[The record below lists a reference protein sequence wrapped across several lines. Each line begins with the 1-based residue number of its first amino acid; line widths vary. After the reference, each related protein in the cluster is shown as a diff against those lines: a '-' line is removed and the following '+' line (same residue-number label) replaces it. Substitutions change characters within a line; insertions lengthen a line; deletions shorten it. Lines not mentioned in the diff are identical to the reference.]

1 MNSNY
6 FKIYTLYLI
15 PLNDLDWIYCFRL
28 VLLVEQDLEKVL
40 CFKPCSERQK
50 SATTKD
56 LEEEDERV
64 VIKLEGTNLV
74 TSPSTGSTF
83 KS

>member
-1 MNSNY
+1 M
-6 FKIYTLYLI
+6 I
-15 PLNDLDWIYCFRL
+15 PINNLNWTYHLRL
-28 VLLVEQDLEKVL
+28 GLLAEQDLEKVL
-40 CFKPCSERQK
+40 CFKPCSEQQK
-50 SATTKD
+50 SVTTKD
-56 LEEEDERV
+56 LEGEYEIV

>member
-1 MNSNY
+1 MIPVNNLNCTY
-6 FKIYTLYLI
+6 YL
-15 PLNDLDWIYCFRL
+15 RL
-28 VLLVEQDLEKVL
+28 VLLVERDLEKVL

-56 LEEEDERV
+56 LEVEDERV
-64 VIKLEGTNLV
+64 VIKHEGMNLV

>member
-1 MNSNY
+1 MIPVNNLNCTY
-6 FKIYTLYLI
+6 YL
-15 PLNDLDWIYCFRL
+15 RL
-28 VLLVEQDLEKVL
+28 ALLVERDLEKVL

-50 SATTKD
+50 SATMKD
-56 LEEEDERV
+56 LEGDYERV

-74 TSPSTGSTF
+74 TSLSTESTF

>member
-1 MNSNY
+1 M
-6 FKIYTLYLI
+6 LI
-15 PLNDLDWIYCFRL
+15 PVNDMDRIYCFRL
-28 VLLVEQDLEKVL
+28 VLLVERDLEKVL
-40 CFKPCSERQK
+40 CFKPCSERLK